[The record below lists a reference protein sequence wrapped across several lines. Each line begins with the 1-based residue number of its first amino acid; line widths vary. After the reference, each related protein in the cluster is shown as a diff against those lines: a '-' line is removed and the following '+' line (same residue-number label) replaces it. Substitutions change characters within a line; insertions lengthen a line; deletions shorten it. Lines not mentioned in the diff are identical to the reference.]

1 MKKLLI
7 AIVCIALTAAAGKY
21 GYDRFQKK
29 KDSKRVVDVVP
40 ISLLSQEYW
49 ADETTLDATVTS
61 GNSQNV
67 YLDSEKLVKELNVSV
82 GDKVKKGDVILTY
95 DMTVVELEIEQKK
108 NRIAVLEQQINEQQ
122 RELDRINS
130 LLPSELAPQEPQEPE
145 EPYFPE
151 PEPEPEPEPD
161 TPDEP
166 DITEPEAPPI
176 KLIDKL
182 SDLGQA
188 DGMNDDGALI
198 FRCTPETEVS
208 PAFMG
213 MLKTN
218 GKRALIYAYDET
230 ETVAYFWDIQGKDL
244 SEKLIEKWTVG
255 DGVAFENGSAYFDNE
270 AAKPHGIFKG
280 YDPEVPAEVPDEDM
294 PDEDLPEEDLPEE
307 DFPDEDFP
315 EYDIPDDTYW
325 EDENTGED
333 TQPEQDELDENYMYS
348 RNELAQMAREQE
360 TEIKQLKIDLK
371 SATLDYNTSLDQKQS
386 GSVTAEI
393 DGIVVKVGSAANDQ
407 DYTEDTEGLTD
418 GDYFIDDGGDLAG
431 DEAAGELTDGELSD
445 AEAGSAYVVIQGEE
459 GVCIDINVGELNLDK
474 FAPGT
479 VVSGMSYDTGEMF
492 SATVLSVSEEPQSY
506 YSYMWNE
513 NPDSS
518 TYIVTASVDPG
529 VSLTVGS
536 WVSVTMPQSEQADSG
551 LYIPIH
557 YTRKDGASYYV
568 MKADKKGKLKKQ
580 YLNTGKIVWGSY
592 VEVKGGIK
600 LDDMIC
606 FPYGKDVKEGVK
618 TKESDKVLY

>member
-29 KDSKRVVDVVP
+29 KDSKRIVDVVP

-61 GNSQNV
+61 GNSQNI

-130 LLPSELAPQEPQEPE
+130 LLPSELAPQEPEEPEEPE

-161 TPDEP
+161 
-166 DITEPEAPPI
+166 ITEPETPEAPI

-188 DGMNDDGALI
+188 DGMNDEGALI

-213 MLKTN
+213 MLRTN

-230 ETVAYFWDIQGKDL
+230 ETVAYFWDIQGKEL
-244 SEKLIEKWTVG
+244 SEQFIEKWTVG
-255 DGVAFENGSAYFDNE
+255 DGVAFENGSAYFDNK
-270 AAKPHGIFKG
+270 AKPHGIFKG
-280 YDPEVPAEVPDEDM
+280 YDPEIPAEAPDEDM
-294 PDEDLPEEDLPEE
+294 PEEDFPEEDLPE
-307 DFPDEDFP
+307 
-315 EYDIPDDTYW
+315 YDIPDTSW

-333 TQPEQDELDENYMYS
+333 TQDEQDEFDENYMYS

-386 GSVTAEI
+386 GSVTADI
-393 DGIVVKVGSAANDQ
+393 DGIVVKVGSASNDQ
-407 DYTEDTEGLTD
+407 EYTEDTEGLTD
-418 GDYFIDDGGDLAG
+418 GDYYIDEAAG

-474 FAPGT
+474 FTPGT
-479 VVSGMSYDTGEMF
+479 VVSGMSYDTGETF
-492 SATVLSVSEEPQSY
+492 SATVLSVNEEPQAY

-518 TYIVTASVDPG
+518 TYTVTASVDPG

-536 WVSVTMPQSEQADSG
+536 WVSVTMPQSEQTDSG